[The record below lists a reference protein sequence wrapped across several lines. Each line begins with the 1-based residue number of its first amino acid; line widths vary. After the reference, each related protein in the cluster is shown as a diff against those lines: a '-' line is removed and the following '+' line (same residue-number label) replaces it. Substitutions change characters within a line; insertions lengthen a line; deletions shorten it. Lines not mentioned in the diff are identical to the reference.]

1 MAILFKITLLFQV
14 LFGYISA
21 KGVQCITKKNWLG
34 VVMVFLSIACPFA
47 FTAKWSPL
55 EYNSFIE
62 LICDFGNFYLGFVL
76 YFSIFCVLVFIIS
89 KFKKNLNL
97 PKVLS
102 IGLIGVLIILAAGYF
117 NAITPRL
124 KKITINGSSENLKIC
139 FVSDMHL
146 GCINT
151 HRINKRVAKLI
162 KKAEPDVV
170 ILGGDIVDLKSIEN
184 YGDDLVKILKNVTSK
199 YKTYAVIGNHEFYAG
214 ANECIQLLRKSGVE
228 MLLDNFVEFG
238 NITIAGRLDRVVG
251 DRLPLNKI
259 IPPNTKNLIVVD
271 HSPDFLSESIRNN
284 AFLHLSGHTHG
295 GQIFPINM
303 LVYLMYGETGKLKK
317 IENTFCYITYGAGFW
332 GPPYRIGSSSEVVLI
347 KLKKDS

>member
-1 MAILFKITLLFQV
+1 MALLFKITLIFQV

-21 KGVQCITKKNWLG
+21 KGVQCITKKNWPGAIIVL
-34 VVMVFLSIACPFA
+34 LSIAAPFA

-55 EYNSFIE
+55 EYNPLIE
-62 LICDFGNFYLGFVL
+62 LICDFGNFYLGFIL
-76 YFSIFCVLVFIIS
+76 YFSIFCVLVFAIS
-89 KFKKNLNL
+89 KFKRNLNL
-97 PKVLS
+97 PKILS
-102 IGLIGVLIILAAGYF
+102 IGLICVLIILAAGYF

-162 KKAEPDVV
+162 KKADPDVV
-170 ILGGDIVDLKSIEN
+170 ILGGDIVDVKSIEN

-199 YKTYAVIGNHEFYAG
+199 YKTYAVIGNHEIYAG
-214 ANECIQLLRKSGVE
+214 ANECIQLLRKAGVE
-228 MLLDNFVEFG
+228 MLLDSSVEFE
-238 NITIAGRLDRVVG
+238 NITIVGRLDRVVG

-259 IPPNTKNLIVVD
+259 IPPNPKNLIVVD
-271 HSPDFLSESIRNN
+271 HSPDFLYESIRNN

-295 GQIFPINM
+295 GQMFPMNI
-303 LVYLMYGETGKLKK
+303 LVYFIYGSTGTLQK
-317 IENTFCYITYGAGFW
+317 IENTFCYITCGAGFW
-332 GPPYRIGSSSEVVLI
+332 GPPYRIGSIPEVVLI
-347 KLKKDS
+347 KLKKED